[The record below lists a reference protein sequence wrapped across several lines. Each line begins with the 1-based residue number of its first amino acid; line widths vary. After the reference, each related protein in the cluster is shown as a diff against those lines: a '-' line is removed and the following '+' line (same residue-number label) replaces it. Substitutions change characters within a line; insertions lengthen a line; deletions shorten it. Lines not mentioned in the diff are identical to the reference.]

1 MKLFATYLRPTA
13 AFFLS
18 DLHSKTNVTRIAMNA
33 SKIEPRFARYRSPL
47 SGMPVNSHPPY
58 PFPPRVGD
66 CENRLQTGSVECA
79 LPVSLQKSS
88 KAPYRVAGMVVE
100 WLRTA
105 WVPLGRRSRAT
116 TKLKVEVEE
125 SDV

>member
-1 MKLFATYLRPTA
+1 MILCSTYLRPTA

-18 DLHSKTNVTRIAMNA
+18 DLHSKTKVTRIAMNA
-33 SKIEPRFARYRSPL
+33 SKMEPRFARSRSPL

-66 CENRLQTGSVECA
+66 CENRLQTGNVECE

-100 WLRTA
+100 WAVDL
-105 WVPLGRRSRAT
+105 VGPSRESVSRDKAE
-116 TKLKVEVEE
+116 KVE
-125 SDV
+125 DV

>member
-1 MKLFATYLRPTA
+1 
-13 AFFLS
+13 
-18 DLHSKTNVTRIAMNA
+18 MNA

-116 TKLKVEVEE
+116 TKLKVEVVE